1 MKIVCLKVSFRF
13 FGMAGK
19 YFSKFLA
26 MLEVINFVPNQP
38 GYYSILSP
46 ALLHWVHFVLEV
58 VSSQMDLMTLCQIE
72 GKIR

>member
-1 MKIVCLKVSFRF
+1 VLESFFQF

-19 YFSKFLA
+19 YFSEFLA

-46 ALLHWVHFVLEV
+46 ALLH
-58 VSSQMDLMTLCQIE
+58 
-72 GKIR
+72 

>member
-46 ALLHWVHFVLEV
+46 ALLH
-58 VSSQMDLMTLCQIE
+58 
-72 GKIR
+72 